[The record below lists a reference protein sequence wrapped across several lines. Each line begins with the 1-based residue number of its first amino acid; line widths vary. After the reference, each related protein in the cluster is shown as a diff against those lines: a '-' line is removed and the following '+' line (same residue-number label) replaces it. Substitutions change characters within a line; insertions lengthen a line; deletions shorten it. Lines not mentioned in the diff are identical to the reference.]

1 MKKVLF
7 VAHVVKHHLMTFHLP
22 YLEWFKKNGYE
33 THVCSRNDYENK
45 EDCIIPYCDK
55 YYDLPFES
63 MPFNLR
69 NITAFNKLNQII
81 KSNNYDIIHC
91 HTPVGGALTRLA
103 AKKARKNG
111 TKVIYTAHGFHF
123 FKGAPLRNWI
133 LFYPIEKWLA
143 KYTDMIITI
152 NKEDYELAKK
162 SFKAGKIEYIPGVGL
177 DTERYSNIRINK
189 LDKRKELEIP
199 DNAFFILSVGQLNK
213 NKNHETILRGMA
225 KLNNPNIYCIICG
238 QGKLENY
245 LERLINELGLVKQVK
260 LMGYRRDID
269 EISKAADMFA
279 FLSYREG
286 LSVAL
291 MEAMAAG
298 LPIVCSNIR
307 GNNDLIEEGNGGYLI
322 KPNDTDSFARSIK
335 RLFENPELRVKLG
348 EFNKK
353 AIKKCD
359 INNIKKSMEEIY
371 RNI

>member
-33 THVCSRNDYENK
+33 THVCSKNDYENK

-63 MPFNLR
+63 IPFNLR
-69 NITAFNKLNQII
+69 NIAAFKQLNEII
-81 KSNNYDIIHC
+81 KSNHYDIIHC

-103 AKKARKNG
+103 ARKARKNG

-123 FKGAPLRNWI
+123 FKGAPLINWI

-162 SFKAGKIEYIPGVGL
+162 SFKAGKIEYIPGVGI
-177 DTERYSNIRINK
+177 DTGKYSNISIDK

-199 DNAFFILSVGQLNK
+199 DNAFLILSVGQLNK
-213 NKNHETILRGMA
+213 NKNHETILRAMA

-245 LERLINELGLVKQVK
+245 LRKLINDLGLVKQVK
-260 LMGYRRDID
+260 LVGYRRDID

-298 LPIVCSNIR
+298 LPVVCSNIR
-307 GNNDLIEEGNGGYLI
+307 GNSDLIEEGNGGYLI
-322 KPNDTDSFARSIK
+322 KPNDIDSFANSIK
-335 RLFENPELRVKLG
+335 ILFKNPELRVKLG
-348 EFNKK
+348 EFNKN
-353 AIKKCD
+353 AIKKYD

-371 RNI
+371 LNI